1 MFKLYSPSEDKVKG
15 MWGAEDNA
23 LIYIMDEVSELVTL
37 SKERATAKGI
47 NCSIAASNICTCS
60 EH

>member
-1 MFKLYSPSEDKVKG
+1 MFKLYSPSEGKVNLFKG

-37 SKERATAKGI
+37 MHAVKKELLLKA
-47 NCSIAASNICTCS
+47 SIVQ
-60 EH
+60 